1 MSNIL
6 TTPRTYIITAPI
18 ATVYKTNKSGQP
30 VIVEEKPK
38 GSLFEINSY
47 GTLRKPSG
55 NIEQLI
61 GVGGNWINKSDATLY
76 VPTEKSEILLQNI
89 KNSTTDVNNA
99 STNITSTTS
108 SNQPVT
114 KKSYKNIIVGV
125 IAIGLVF
132 GLLKWKKVI

>member
-89 KNSTTDVNNA
+89 KNSTTDVNDT
-99 STNITSTTS
+99 STNVT
-108 SNQPVT
+108 SNQIAP
-114 KKSYKNIIVGV
+114 KKSYKNIILGV
-125 IAIGLVF
+125 MAIGLVF

>member
-6 TTPRTYIITAPI
+6 TIPRTYIITSPM
-18 ATVYKTNKSGQP
+18 ATVYKTNSSGQP

-61 GVGGNWINKSDATLY
+61 GAGGNWINKSDATLY
-76 VPTEKSEILLQNI
+76 VPTEKAEKLLENQQIQN
-89 KNSTTDVNNA
+89 NSTAIN
-99 STNITSTTS
+99 SNIT
-108 SNQPVT
+108 SNQPVP
-114 KKSYKNIIVGV
+114 KKSYKKIIIGV

-132 GLLKWKKVI
+132 ALLKWRKVN